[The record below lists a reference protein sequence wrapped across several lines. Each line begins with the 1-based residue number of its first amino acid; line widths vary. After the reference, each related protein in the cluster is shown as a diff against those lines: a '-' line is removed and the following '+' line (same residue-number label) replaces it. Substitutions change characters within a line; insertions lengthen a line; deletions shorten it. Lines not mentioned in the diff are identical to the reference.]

1 LARCNID
8 DISSIECT
16 LTGSGKWSDGTII
29 KTDDVVA
36 TIQAY
41 KENPPN
47 EKMKTFLAKL
57 SIVSKKEG
65 VVTLSAPEKN
75 SLMLDILTYP
85 ILRSDMIERI
95 RTERLGPDGYVT
107 S

>member
-1 LARCNID
+1 MI
-8 DISSIECT
+8 
-16 LTGSGKWSDGTII
+16 
-29 KTDDVVA
+29 A
-36 TIQAY
+36 TVQAF
-41 KENPPN
+41 KDNPPN
-47 EKMKTFLAKL
+47 EKMKAFLSKL
-57 SIVSKKEG
+57 TVVSKKDG
-65 VVTLSAPEKN
+65 IVTLSAPEKN

>member
-1 LARCNID
+1 MIQ
-8 DISSIECT
+8 
-16 LTGSGKWSDGTII
+16 
-29 KTDDVVA
+29 TDDVIA
-36 TIQAY
+36 TIQAF
-41 KENPPN
+41 KDNPPN
-47 EKMKTFLAKL
+47 DKMKTFLAKV
-57 SIVSKKEG
+57 SVISKKNG
-65 VVTLSAPEKN
+65 MVTISAPEKN